1 MQRGRS
7 IICEECKL
15 PRKSRRWFDVCDLCV
30 RKLPKVQCGGCPT
43 KVRRLQPDSPF
54 CLPCSKRL
62 SKVKIACEK
71 CGLADYPRISYPGHC
86 GKCYLNAIHRKN
98 LKLRLRK
105 FVCSACGLTKTS
117 LPNAEMICKTCYEK
131 RRRSKGKCTVTGCRG
146 SALHKKLQL
155 CIYHN
160 QNRCAPMLLNKYI
173 KSYDSPFPQN
183 VRYFLALTTK
193 LGLVDCNV
201 DDRSVRAR
209 DLCKYRAVGEY
220 LQSHELPEMLSWQ
233 AMHDALPKTRKR
245 GQRGRAKV
253 HFIRSGLLEIGH
265 HFLPEQF
272 VPYQRERL
280 MEKCLRSTPVMFVEH
295 VTAFEKWA
303 SKGMLNPK
311 LDINLHEAQPLANTS
326 GDIRKTIKTVIR
338 FLNWCV
344 KRDISSL
351 AKINENTVASYK
363 ETLFWQLE

>member
-7 IICEECKL
+7 IICEECRL

-71 CGLADYPRISYPGHC
+71 CGLADYPRISYPGLC

-131 RRRSKGKCTVTGCRG
+131 RRRSKGKCIVTGCRG
-146 SALHKKLQL
+146 STLHKKLQL

-160 QNRCAPMLLNKYI
+160 QDRRAPELLSTYI
-173 KSYDSPFPQN
+173 KSYD
-183 VRYFLALTTK
+183 V
-193 LGLVDCNV
+193 
-201 DDRSVRAR
+201 
-209 DLCKYRAVGEY
+209 VG
-220 LQSHELPEMLSWQ
+220 
-233 AMHDALPKTRKR
+233 
-245 GQRGRAKV
+245 
-253 HFIRSGLLEIGH
+253 I
-265 HFLPEQF
+265 
-272 VPYQRERL
+272 
-280 MEKCLRSTPVMFVEH
+280 
-295 VTAFEKWA
+295 
-303 SKGMLNPK
+303 
-311 LDINLHEAQPLANTS
+311 
-326 GDIRKTIKTVIR
+326 
-338 FLNWCV
+338 
-344 KRDISSL
+344 
-351 AKINENTVASYK
+351 
-363 ETLFWQLE
+363 